1 MNARVSLLLAGLI
14 IGGLVGYLT
23 RPAATEITLGPLSI
37 EVQGDRP
44 AEGGGPLTSGQ
55 WQHIAIF
62 TAVGGLIGLAAGFA
76 AGRRGGV

>member
-1 MNARVSLLLAGLI
+1 MNGKVIFLLGGLI
-14 IGGLVGYLT
+14 IGALVGYLT
-23 RPAATEITLGPLSI
+23 RPEAAEIRLGPLSI
-37 EVQGDRP
+37 EVQGNRP

-62 TAVGGLIGLAAGFA
+62 TVIGGIIGLGAGFA

>member
-1 MNARVSLLLAGLI
+1 MNARVSLLIAGLI

-37 EVQGDRP
+37 EVQGDRA
-44 AEGGGPLTSGQ
+44 AEGSGPLTSGQ
-55 WQHIAIF
+55 WQHIGIF
-62 TAVGGLIGLAAGFA
+62 TAVGGLIGLAGGFV